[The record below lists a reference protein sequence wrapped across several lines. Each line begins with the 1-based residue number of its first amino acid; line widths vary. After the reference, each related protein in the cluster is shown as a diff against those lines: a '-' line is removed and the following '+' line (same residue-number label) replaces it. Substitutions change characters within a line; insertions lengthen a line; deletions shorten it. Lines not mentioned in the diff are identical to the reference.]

1 MPRRSRPLSVTR
13 SEFWL
18 RKLIND
24 NTDLLNDYLINNQIV
39 HENESIEWLSPIIKD
54 DFAEYYDEEF
64 LDRLEIF
71 KNKLQIPLREFWP
84 KSGPRWDGLGRTNTN
99 KCFLIEAKAHIEEAV
114 DYSTGATSELSI
126 DLINNS
132 IDKARKFYSDSKM
145 SYWQKP
151 FYQYANRLAHLYY
164 LKELNQ
170 VNAYL
175 IFIYFCNAPDVDK
188 PTNKDEWIG
197 HIRTI
202 EKVFALNSKCK
213 NKINIMI
220 DTDRLK

>member
-1 MPRRSRPLSVTR
+1 MPRRSRPLNTTR
-13 SEFWL
+13 SELWL
-18 RKLIND
+18 RKLIN
-24 NTDLLNDYLINNQIV
+24 NNSDLLNDYLINNQII
-39 HENESIEWLSPIIKD
+39 HKSESIEWLSPIAKD

-64 LDRLEIF
+64 MDRLNIN
-71 KNKLQIPLREFWP
+71 KNTLQIPLRDFWP

-99 KCFLIEAKAHIEEAV
+99 KYFLIEAKAYIEESV

-126 DLINNS
+126 DLINTSISNTKSYYSNS
-132 IDKARKFYSDSKM
+132 KKA
-145 SYWQKP
+145 YWHMP

-170 VNAYL
+170 LNAYL
-175 IFIYFCNAPDVDK
+175 IFIYFCNAPDVDR

-197 HIRTI
+197 HIRTV

-213 NKINIMI
+213 NKINILI
-220 DTDRLK
+220 DTKRLI